1 MNRYFVFSKMLEF
14 MVNNAEHITDA
25 NMKDYKGD
33 IFIAGNSGDTTIEI
47 TVTLKEGKKNAEE
60 V

>member
-14 MVNNAEHITDA
+14 MENNAERITDA
-25 NMKDYKGD
+25 TMKDYKGE
-33 IFIAGNSGDTTIEI
+33 IFIAGKSGDRTIEI
-47 TVTLKEGKKNAEE
+47 TVTLKKEEKYAEK